1 MSIAQF
7 DWHSVFVSALANT
20 IGTLIGVIAG
30 VPIALYL
37 TRRQEKSQENAE
49 LRRRESAR
57 QGQLQALRSA
67 IHEET
72 AHNVEQVRRLHS
84 VLNETGR
91 ARTDQ
96 WRWADSVVSSFEF
109 TIMRQLESM
118 ALTDAERLQNR
129 PLNLAYRNLQR
140 LKNGVHQAVAAHD
153 FFLGYAANQTA
164 TDALLIEFRV
174 GAENIAKQLVQAT
187 SNFPGKNEPI

>member
-1 MSIAQF
+1 MNIAQF
-7 DWHSVFVSALANT
+7 DWLSFFESALANT
-20 IGTLIGVIAG
+20 IGTLIGVGAG

-37 TRRQEKSQENAE
+37 TKKQERSQENAE

-57 QGQLQALRSA
+57 QEQLQALRSA

-72 AHNVEQVRRLHS
+72 AHNVEQVHRLHA
-84 VLNETGR
+84 VLSETGH
-91 ARTDQ
+91 ARIDQ
-96 WRWADSVVSSFEF
+96 WRWADRVVSSFEF
-109 TIMRQLESM
+109 TMMRQLESI

-153 FFLGYAANQTA
+153 FFLGYEANQTA

-174 GAENIAKQLVQAT
+174 GAENIAKQLVQVT
-187 SNFPGKNEPI
+187 SSFPGKNP

>member
-1 MSIAQF
+1 MSIAQI
-7 DWHSVFVSALANT
+7 DWLSFFESALANT
-20 IGTLIGVIAG
+20 VGTLIGVGAG

-37 TRRQEKSQENAE
+37 TKKQERSQENAE

-57 QGQLQALRSA
+57 QEQLQALRSA
-67 IHEET
+67 IREEIS
-72 AHNVEQVRRLHS
+72 HNVEQMRRLHS
-84 VLNETGR
+84 VLSETGH

-96 WRWADSVVSSFEF
+96 WQWADRVVSSFEF

-118 ALTDAERLQNR
+118 ALSDTERLQSA

-153 FFLGYAANQTA
+153 FFLGYSANQSA

-174 GAENIAKQLVQAT
+174 GAENIMKQLAQAT
-187 SNFPGKNEPI
+187 SSFPGKNEP